1 MTSNITIFKNI
12 KETST
17 PFYRDIN
24 IVLERIREGA
34 CKNLVK
40 KIRLEKKKEERNEL
54 KKLLPAICF
63 SGTFSKRADS
73 SINEHS
79 GFICLDFDGYNKTK
93 EMLEEKEKL
102 SKNKYVYSVFISP
115 SGNGLKVLVKIPQD
129 IDNHTNYFNSLEKH
143 FKSPNFD
150 KACKNISRV
159 CYESYD
165 PLIYVNENSSLW
177 DVIEDIEYK
186 EVVAYKDSPPIPI
199 TDENKIVEILV
210 KWWEKKYPMI
220 EGQRNQNIYVLA
232 MAFNDYGVNESL
244 ASYIL
249 GQYSTEDFNMTE
261 ITRTI
266 KSAYS
271 HTQNFGTKYYEDE
284 ERVNQIKTKLR
295 RGVTKKEVRSQLE
308 DSNLDEAI
316 SASDL
321 KNKLVFRK

>member
-150 KACKNISRV
+150 KA
-159 CYESYD
+159 
-165 PLIYVNENSSLW
+165 
-177 DVIEDIEYK
+177 
-186 EVVAYKDSPPIPI
+186 
-199 TDENKIVEILV
+199 
-210 KWWEKKYPMI
+210 
-220 EGQRNQNIYVLA
+220 
-232 MAFNDYGVNESL
+232 
-244 ASYIL
+244 
-249 GQYSTEDFNMTE
+249 
-261 ITRTI
+261 
-266 KSAYS
+266 
-271 HTQNFGTKYYEDE
+271 
-284 ERVNQIKTKLR
+284 
-295 RGVTKKEVRSQLE
+295 
-308 DSNLDEAI
+308 
-316 SASDL
+316 
-321 KNKLVFRK
+321 